1 MRTMIMNYVIKEWLD
16 LMTSITKHNNNCR
29 YLLNFAF
36 VASII
41 TCSFVGGTNF
51 LSNFLCTNSFE
62 FFHHN
67 VVRLAWPLFISISC
81 TFMCN
86 TFIYNIVL
94 LCFLFIAMFSSTCS
108 AFTCSIMVLW
118 FLYIAMFSTCCNI
131 MESWFLFVAMFSL
144 ASNVITFICSI
155 V

>member
-1 MRTMIMNYVIKEWLD
+1 MIKKWLD
-16 LMTSITKHNNNCR
+16 LMTLIIKHNNHCR
-29 YLLNFAF
+29 YLLSFAF

-51 LSNFLCTNSFE
+51 LSNFLCTNLFE

-86 TFIYNIVL
+86 TFIYNIGL
-94 LCFLFIAMFSSTCS
+94 LCFLFIVMFSSTCS
-108 AFTCSIMVLW
+108 AFTCSIMDLW

-131 MESWFLFVAMFSL
+131 MESWFLFVAIFSL
-144 ASNVITFICSI
+144 ASTINTFICSI
-155 V
+155 A

>member
-1 MRTMIMNYVIKEWLD
+1 MTSQSPGNPSRD
-16 LMTSITKHNNNCR
+16 LMTLITKHNNHCK
-29 YLLNFAF
+29 YLLNFVF

-41 TCSFVGGTNF
+41 TCNFVGGTNF

-67 VVRLAWPLFISISC
+67 VVRLAWSLFISSSC

-94 LCFLFIAMFSSTCS
+94 LCFLSIAMFSSTCN
-108 AFTCSIMVLW
+108 AFTLSIMVLW
-118 FLYIAMFSTCCNI
+118 FLYIAMFSIYCNI